1 MSYPETI
8 TRDEM
13 YLQAIAAGSEAGLPD
28 DITREES
35 YKRQIVK
42 KIAELQ
48 IGVKPANYLYVGKSG
63 NDTTGTG
70 AAEKPY
76 LTVQHAIDVASTGTT
91 IFIFPGTYTEDITLK
106 AGVSLTSPVKFGVYI
121 TGNLTSGFTGTVV
134 CDGIIFQSSTGITV
148 SFSGTG
154 VQNLQLVNG
163 CSVNSGSGDA
173 FRWTNTNSA
182 SKIYFQDGTCNVSTS
197 GTTARCFY
205 STTGAAG
212 GFIAN
217 RVSFK
222 VNNANNVCLAIGG
235 AVGFTHTADMVT
247 GQAIVSDTA
256 TYTSATVTHT
266 TTSVPSVITNST
278 GLTTL
283 LNCIQVGTAVPM
295 IDGVGAFAEA
305 AIVYPSTGK
314 GTAATLNGGAGAII
328 INMASIKLRSG
339 DLKPVAQDGLLEYNG
354 TDLYFTVGST
364 RKKVTL
370 TI

>member
-13 YLQAIAAGSEAGLPD
+13 YLQAIAMGSEAGLPD
-28 DITREES
+28 DITREEG
-35 YKRQIVK
+35 YKRKIVK

-48 IGVKPANYLYVGKSG
+48 TGVKPANYLYVAKNG
-63 NDTTGTG
+63 NDTSGTG

-76 LTVQHAIDVASTGTT
+76 LTVQYAIDSASSGTT
-91 IFIFPGTYTEDITLK
+91 VFIFPGTYTENITLK

-121 TGNLTSGFTGTVV
+121 IGNVSSVFTGTVV
-134 CDGIIFQSSTGITV
+134 CDGIIFQSSTGVTIT
-148 SFSGTG
+148 FSGTG
-154 VQNLQLVNG
+154 SQNLQLVNG

-173 FRWTNTNSA
+173 FLWTNTNSG

-197 GTTARCFY
+197 GATARCFY

-235 AVGFTHTADMVT
+235 AVGFTHTADAVT
-247 GQAIVSDTA
+247 GQAVIADTA

-266 TTSVPSVITNST
+266 TTSVPSVVTNST

-283 LNCIQVGTAVPM
+283 LNCIQIGTTIPM
-295 IDGVGAFAEA
+295 IDGAGAFAEA
-305 AIVYPSTGK
+305 AIVYPSTGR

-339 DLKPVAQDGLLEYNG
+339 ELKPVAQDGLLEYNG
-354 TDLYFTVGST
+354 TDLYFTVGSA

-370 TI
+370 TT

>member
-13 YLQAIAAGSEAGLPD
+13 YLQAMAIGSEAGLPD
-28 DITREES
+28 DVTREES

-48 IGVKPANYLYVGKSG
+48 TGVKPENYVYVGKNG
-63 NDTTGTG
+63 NDVTGTG
-70 AAEKPY
+70 AAEKPF
-76 LTVQHAIDVASTGTT
+76 LTVQHAIDSASAGTT
-91 IFIFPGTYTEDITLK
+91 IFIFPGTYTENITLK

-121 TGNLTSGFTGTVV
+121 VGNLSSEFTGTVV

-148 SFSGTG
+148 AFSGTG
-154 VQNLQLVNG
+154 AQNLQLVNG

-182 SKIYFQDGTCNVSTS
+182 SKIYFEDGTCNVSAS
-197 GTTARCFY
+197 GSSARCFY
-205 STTGAAG
+205 SATGSAG
-212 GFIAN
+212 SFIAN

-235 AVGFTHTADMVT
+235 AVGFTHTADMVN
-247 GQAIVSDTA
+247 GQAVVSDTA
-256 TYTSATVTHT
+256 TYTSATVSHT
-266 TTSVPSVITNST
+266 TTSVPSVVTNST

-283 LNCIQVGTAVPM
+283 LNCIQIGTSVPM
-295 IDGVGAFAEA
+295 VDGAGAFAEA

-314 GTAATLNGGAGAII
+314 GTASTLNGGAGAII

-370 TI
+370 TT

>member
-8 TRDEM
+8 TRDEK
-13 YLQAIAAGSEAGLPD
+13 YLQAIATGSEAGLPD

-42 KIAELQ
+42 KVSELQ
-48 IGVKPANYLYVGKSG
+48 TGVKPTNYLYVAKNG

-70 AAEKPY
+70 AAEKPFF
-76 LTVQHAIDVASTGTT
+76 TVQHAIDSASTGTT
-91 IFIFPGTYTEDITLK
+91 VFIFPGTYTENITLK

-121 TGNLTSGFTGTVV
+121 VGNLSSEFTGTVV

-148 SFSGTG
+148 AFSGTG
-154 VQNLQLVNG
+154 AQNLQLVNG

-182 SKIYFQDGTCNVSTS
+182 SKIYFEDGTCNVSAS
-197 GTTARCFY
+197 GSSARCFY
-205 STTGAAG
+205 SATGSAG
-212 GFIAN
+212 SFIAN

-235 AVGFTHTADMVT
+235 AVGFTHTADMVN
-247 GQAIVSDTA
+247 GQAVVSDTA
-256 TYTSATVTHT
+256 TYTSATVSHT
-266 TTSVPSVITNST
+266 TTSVPSVVTNST

-283 LNCIQVGTAVPM
+283 LNCIQIGTSVPM
-295 IDGVGAFAEA
+295 VDGAGAFAEA

-314 GTAATLNGGAGAII
+314 GTASTLNGGAGAII

-339 DLKPVAQDGLLEYNG
+339 DLKPTVQDGLLEYNG
-354 TDLYFTVGST
+354 TDLYFTVGTT

-370 TI
+370 AT